1 MLAAGCQD
9 AASAPFALI
18 RTITPIMKKHIPSLL
33 LAALGTAA
41 LAFTGCNKQDR
52 ADATATVKEAA
63 RDTKDAVVDGW
74 GEVKEFTYE
83 KRNDFSAK
91 AKSLSAQWDVQV
103 SELRANYSEAQA
115 TASRRA
121 AMDELKNSEADYKE
135 KLAALGNASA
145 DTWEA
150 AKNNVVLAWDKLQAS
165 YRKARA
171 S

>member
-1 MLAAGCQD
+1 
-9 AASAPFALI
+9 
-18 RTITPIMKKHIPSLL
+18 MKKHIPSIL
-33 LAALGTAA
+33 LAALGAAA
-41 LAFTGCNKQDR
+41 LVFTGCNKKDR

-63 RDTKDAVVDGW
+63 RDTKEAVVDAW
-74 GEVKEFTYE
+74 GEVKSFTYE
-83 KRNDFSAK
+83 KRDDFNNRAK
-91 AKSLSAQWDVQV
+91 ALSAQAEAQM
-103 SELRANYSEAQA
+103 SEIRANYSEAQA

-145 DTWEA
+145 DTWDA
-150 AKNNVVLAWDKLQAS
+150 AKNNVILAWDKLQAS

>member
-1 MLAAGCQD
+1 MKNHLSALLTIGLGAA
-9 AASAPFALI
+9 
-18 RTITPIMKKHIPSLL
+18 T
-33 LAALGTAA
+33 
-41 LAFTGCNKQDR
+41 LAFTGCSKNDR
-52 ADATATVKEAA
+52 ADASATVKEAA
-63 RDTKDAVVDGW
+63 RDTQAAVTEAARDTKDAVANAW
-74 GEVKEFTYE
+74 GDMKSFTYE
-83 KRNDFSAK
+83 KRDDFNAK

-135 KLAALGNASA
+135 KLAALGNATA
-145 DTWEA
+145 DTWDA

-171 S
+171 N

>member
-1 MLAAGCQD
+1 
-9 AASAPFALI
+9 
-18 RTITPIMKKHIPSLL
+18 MKKHIPSLL
-33 LAALGTAA
+33 LVALGTAA
-41 LAFTGCNKQDR
+41 LVFTGCNKKDR
-52 ADATATVKEAA
+52 ADASATVKEAA
-63 RDTKDAVVDGW
+63 RDTRDAAADAW
-74 GEVKEFTYE
+74 GEVKSFTYE
-83 KRNDFSAK
+83 KRDDFNNRAK
-91 AKSLSAQWDVQV
+91 ALSAQWDVQV

-135 KLAALGNASA
+135 KLSALGTASG
-145 DTWEA
+145 DTWDA

>member
-1 MLAAGCQD
+1 MKYHPSSIVSVALGITALVFAGC
-9 AASAPFALI
+9 S
-18 RTITPIMKKHIPSLL
+18 
-33 LAALGTAA
+33 
-41 LAFTGCNKQDR
+41 KQDR
-52 ADATATVKEAA
+52 ADASATVKEAA
-63 RDTKDAVVDGW
+63 RDTKEAVADAW
-74 GEVKEFTYE
+74 GDVKSFTYE
-83 KRNDFSAK
+83 KRDDFSAK
-91 AKSLSAQWDVQV
+91 ARSLSAQWDVQV

-171 S
+171 N

>member
-1 MLAAGCQD
+1 MKNKIFSLTTATLGLAVLVFAGC
-9 AASAPFALI
+9 S
-18 RTITPIMKKHIPSLL
+18 K
-33 LAALGTAA
+33 
-41 LAFTGCNKQDR
+41 NDR

-63 RDTKDAVVDGW
+63 RDTKEAVTDAW
-74 GEVKEFTYE
+74 GEVKSFTFE
-83 KRNDFSAK
+83 KRNDFTAK
-91 AKSLSAQWDVQV
+91 AKSMSAQAEVQV

-135 KLAALGNASA
+135 KLSALGNASA
-145 DTWEA
+145 DTWDA

>member
-1 MLAAGCQD
+1 
-9 AASAPFALI
+9 
-18 RTITPIMKKHIPSLL
+18 MKNTIPSLL
-33 LAALGTAA
+33 LTALGAAA

-52 ADATATVKEAA
+52 ADASATVKEAA
-63 RDTKDAVVDGW
+63 RDTKEAVVDAW
-74 GEVKEFTYE
+74 GDVKSFTYE
-83 KRNDFSAK
+83 KRDDFNARAK
-91 AKSLSAQWDVQV
+91 ALAAQAEVQV

-121 AMDELKNSEADYKE
+121 AMDELKNSEADYRE

-145 DTWEA
+145 DTWDA

-171 S
+171 N